1 MGWGTKFVDDISS
14 GFDNYGALRTPTEMI
29 FEVDREPVAALVT
42 NNAVKG
48 PHRCRFFQ
56 RAYLCRHTGPS
67 GGHDMV
73 VKPPRILLCNS
84 GLTQFGHL
92 KMGMDSQCES
102 IDTQS

>member
-1 MGWGTKFVDDISS
+1 MMQRVALPPGSIPAWDGAP
-14 GFDNYGALRTPTEMI
+14 GFHNYGVLWTPTEMI
-29 FEVDREPVAALVT
+29 FEVDGEPVAALVA

-73 VKPPRILLCNS
+73 VKSPRNFAL
-84 GLTQFGHL
+84 Q
-92 KMGMDSQCES
+92 
-102 IDTQS
+102 